1 MNLYETLFKK
11 TLLREEREQI
21 SAPSQTQQQ
30 YQRSGASISDEDVWK
45 INNPNIVD
53 NDELSASFDTTGLD
67 KAEIEKYSEVIAKW
81 GEGIQTAIEQLA
93 EIIKFA
99 AGEKLDAASGSEQF
113 SSLIKD
119 APRLKKDLSA
129 FKSQVEDLSLT
140 VKLPI
145 NDETKAR
152 KEKINSL

>member
-11 TLLREEREQI
+11 TLLREEGEQI
-21 SAPSQTQQQ
+21 SAPSQMQQQ

-45 INNPNIVD
+45 MNNPNIVD

-99 AGEKLDAASGSEQF
+99 AGEKLDAAPGSEQF

-129 FKSQVEDLSLT
+129 FKSQVEDLSET
-140 VKLPI
+140 VKLAI